1 MILYVKIA
9 IAVAIILAAYWK
21 GYSDEHERF
30 LKFQAEVAA
39 VGKAQEQANQH
50 AIEVAEII
58 TESVKENYETRIA
71 SIKSE
76 YARRMRQPN
85 TCGGNLSAIPK
96 PPSIVA
102 GSADDPAIT
111 ELCALETAKLIELQN
126 WVKKQS
132 EARK

>member
-1 MILYVKIA
+1 MLYAKIG
-9 IAVAIILAAYWK
+9 IVVAVILAAYWK

-39 VGKAQEQANQH
+39 IGKAQEQANQH

-76 YARRMRQPN
+76 YARRMRNSN
-85 TCGGNLSAIPK
+85 TNSCAMPTIPK